1 MFVSALTSALTGA
14 RVALMVG
21 QGPPYPRTRTRV
33 LAPMQSILLPGFAL
47 AVLTFLVWCRLY
59 VERLGQM
66 KRERIH
72 PQAVA
77 SSAQMAAKLQDTRAA
92 DNFRN
97 LFELPVLFYFAIAVA
112 VQTGQGGA
120 LVLGLAWAFVA
131 LRVVHSAIHCSY
143 NKVMHRFTVYVL
155 GALCLWALLAVL
167 ALRLLQLG

>member
-1 MFVSALTSALTGA
+1 
-14 RVALMVG
+14 MVG